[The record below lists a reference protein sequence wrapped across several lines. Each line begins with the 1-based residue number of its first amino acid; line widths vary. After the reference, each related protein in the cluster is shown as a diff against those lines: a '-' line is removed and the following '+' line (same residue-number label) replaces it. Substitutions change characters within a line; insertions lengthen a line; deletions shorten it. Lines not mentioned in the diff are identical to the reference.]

1 MGNRSYPGTVLG
13 DVVGAGAWG
22 SKIYTL
28 WWGVGWLQADVYAAC
43 SVCAGVVLCFCNY
56 VTRDDLMIRS
66 PVQHVCT
73 LVRLN
78 FVY

>member
-1 MGNRSYPGTVLG
+1 MGNRSYSGPVLG
-13 DVVGAGAWG
+13 DVVGAAAWG

-28 WWGVGWLQADVYAAC
+28 RGGLDGC
-43 SVCAGVVLCFCNY
+43 IRFS
-56 VTRDDLMIRS
+56 RLMIRP

-78 FVY
+78 FV